1 MLSGGVSHNNPT
13 TADLFGLFG
22 RSAPEPGVVP
32 PQAQETTEPGAAPAD
47 TVEIS
52 ERSRQLLAADA
63 KNATAPNSA
72 TQDTKAPNAA
82 QEENAGLTETDDASE
97 TKDTSK
103 TKEAADKP
111 QQLTEEQQEQVKE
124 LKDRDREVRAHE
136 QAHLAA
142 AGGHARGGP
151 SYEYQRGPDGQ
162 RYAVGGHVNIDTAPV
177 PNDPEATIRK
187 AQTIRN
193 AANAPA
199 EPSSQDRSVAAQA
212 RQEISEQRRE
222 ESNAGLENKNN
233 DQTSAPEETTSP
245 ATDSASSASTTP
257 ATDATTP
264 ATGTLSQAAPVAY
277 TANTVPSQTT
287 GASTQ
292 TAPGRFGRSSESV
305 GQLLQLLA

>member
-1 MLSGGVSHNNPT
+1 
-13 TADLFGLFG
+13 
-22 RSAPEPGVVP
+22 
-32 PQAQETTEPGAAPAD
+32 
-47 TVEIS
+47 VEIS
-52 ERSRQLLAADA
+52 ERSRQLLAADTE
-63 KNATAPNSA
+63 NAVAPNSA
-72 TQDTKAPNAA
+72 THDAKAQNAAAPNTI
-82 QEENAGLTETDDASE
+82 QEENADATETEDS
-97 TKDTSK
+97 SK
-103 TKEAADKP
+103 TKDAAEDP
-111 QQLTEEQQEQVKE
+111 PQLTQEEQEQVNE

-142 AGGHARGGP
+142 AGGYARGGP

-187 AQTIRN
+187 AQTVRN

-212 RQEISEQRRE
+212 SRLESQARQEISAQRRE
-222 ESNAGLENKNN
+222 ESNGGLENKNN

-245 ATDSASSASTTP
+245 ATDTASSASTTP
-257 ATDATTP
+257 ATDATTA
-264 ATGTLSQAAPVAY
+264 ATGTPTQAAPVAS
-277 TANTVPSQTT
+277 TANTVLSQTT